1 MKELIAP
8 KASAG
13 GACILMQIGDCN
25 FGVCGDCNGLYAGL
39 WVIQGAFFNCSSKFS
54 VPKWK
59 TMDSQSEILF
69 HEILNV
75 QKILIGWTKFFF
87 LALKF
92 GQTS

>member
-1 MKELIAP
+1 MQKELLQMFTYLQ
-8 KASAG
+8 AS
-13 GACILMQIGDCN
+13 
-25 FGVCGDCNGLYAGL
+25 Y
-39 WVIQGAFFNCSSKFS
+39 IQGGFFNWSAQFS

-92 GQTS
+92 GRTS